1 MFMVLE
7 NYTAHVMNNS
17 TQIIVLYSNKKIYRE
32 IAAVYIKYTRVELI
46 NNIVLFFI
54 LLSSFFS

>member
-17 TQIIVLYSNKKIYRE
+17 TQIIVLYSNEKIYRE

>member
-17 TQIIVLYSNKKIYRE
+17 TQIIVLYSNEKIYRE

-54 LLSSFFS
+54 LLSLLFS

>member
-1 MFMVLE
+1 
-7 NYTAHVMNNS
+7 MNNS
-17 TQIIVLYSNKKIYRE
+17 TQIIVLYSNEKIYRE

-54 LLSSFFS
+54 LLSLLFS